1 MRPARS
7 IRRLAA
13 SAVAFAALATGLLA
27 AAPAQA
33 DSQALP
39 VVRLTALPTVALPSA
54 PATVQP
60 NWSYRT
66 NASSLNVDDAVISVD
81 FSGLAHIAKVSFSE
95 NCTVAGTVATCTEF
109 LDYGAV
115 SKGETFGS
123 QIQMTLK
130 ALKSAKL
137 GSKGSYT
144 VSGTSSEATIVGRTG
159 TVVVGGPAL
168 SLDQPPSQS
177 GVAVGSTVSEPVRFT
192 NSGDRPAPSVKV
204 LLRASPG
211 LVFATHYANCTYGTA
226 GDPGVSTD
234 LALCTVAGPIQ
245 VGEVAELAD
254 PVQLQVT
261 QAALLTY
268 LDIQTFAP
276 GDATGLS
283 GITWTQGSGDTL
295 ALTVIDP
302 GQSTTAPAGRFSTSF
317 PDNES
322 NYQIASVQADNT
334 ADFGVT
340 GSSAS
345 ASAGATATFDFTGY
359 AAGPATLFDRSGGEL
374 VPGIVVTPPP
384 GTTVVSSSSNCQ
396 PWQQDNPDA
405 TAHGPYVCG
414 FNSFLIPAGTT
425 ADFSL
430 TVHVDTSTPGA
441 QGSVALFSGPSTG
454 SPSPYTFPYDPNT
467 ANDTA
472 VLALN

>member
-1 MRPARS
+1 MRPTRS
-7 IRRLAA
+7 SRRLAA
-13 SAVAFAALATGLLA
+13 FAVAFAALATGLLA

-33 DSQALP
+33 DSGALP
-39 VVRLTALPTVALPSA
+39 VVRLTALPTLALPSA

-66 NASSLNVDDAVISVD
+66 NASSLNVDDATISVD
-81 FSGLAHIAKVSFSE
+81 FSDLAHIAKVSFSD

-130 ALKSAKL
+130 ARKGARL
-137 GSKGSYT
+137 GAKGSYT

-168 SLDQPPSQS
+168 ALDQPPSQT
-177 GVAVGSTVSEPVRFT
+177 GVAVGSTVSEPIRFT
-192 NSGDRPAPSVKV
+192 NSGNRPAPSVKV

-211 LVFATHYANCTYGTA
+211 LEFATRYANCTYGST
-226 GDPGVSTD
+226 GDPAVSTE

-268 LDIQTFAP
+268 LDVQTLAP
-276 GDATGLS
+276 GDATGVS
-283 GITWTQGSGDTL
+283 GVTWTQGSGDTL
-295 ALTVIDP
+295 ALSVIDP
-302 GQSTTAPAGRFSTSF
+302 GQSSTAPAGSFSTPF

-340 GSSAS
+340 GAT
-345 ASAGATATFDFTGY
+345 ATAAAGATATFDFTGY

-374 VPGIVVTPPP
+374 VPSVVVTPPP
-384 GTTVVSSSSNCQ
+384 GTTVASSSSNCQ

-430 TVHVDTSTPGA
+430 TVDVDTYTPGA
-441 QGSVALFSGPSTG
+441 QGTVALSSGPLPTF
-454 SPSPYTFPYDPNT
+454 PYTFPYDSNT